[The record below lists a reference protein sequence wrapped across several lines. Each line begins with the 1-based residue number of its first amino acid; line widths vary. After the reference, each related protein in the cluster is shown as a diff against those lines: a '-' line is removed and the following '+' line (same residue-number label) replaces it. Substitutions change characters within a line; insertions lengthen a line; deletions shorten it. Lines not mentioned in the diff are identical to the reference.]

1 MITREP
7 KAAAQERFAQGDWN
21 SSGMDLVERC
31 ATDPPLVVRGLIDAI
46 RERASTGSRVCELGF
61 GSGWLLE
68 ALVEEPFDAALFG
81 LDLSAGMANSGYERF
96 HGRVGIAVG
105 DMEQLPFADASFD
118 VIATC
123 WTLYFMNDIDRA
135 LTEMRRCLT
144 PRGRL
149 IAATNARDHEA
160 ECGELV
166 SEAIRIALGRDEPEH
181 DVAQR
186 FDLESGDQYMRRYFP
201 RVELLTWQGE
211 MVLSDPDD
219 VAALWPKWEP
229 ALLPR
234 EEQQAVRV
242 EFLRLAYA
250 RLEQEGALRIH
261 RRNGA
266 FVCDLDS

>member
-1 MITREP
+1 MTVLDP
-7 KAAAQERFAQGDWN
+7 KAAAQERFAQSDWN
-21 SSGMDLVERC
+21 QKGMDLVERC

-46 RERASTGSRVCELGF
+46 RERASAGSRVCEMGF

-68 ALVEEPFDAALFG
+68 ALVEEPFDAALSG
-81 LDLSAGMANSGYERF
+81 LDLSAGMAKSGYERF
-96 HGRVGIAVG
+96 HDRVGIAVG

-118 VIATC
+118 VIVTC
-123 WTLYFMNDIDRA
+123 WTLYFMRDIDA
-135 LTEMRRCLT
+135 TLAEIKRCLS
-144 PRGRL
+144 PGGRL
-149 IAATNARDHEA
+149 IAATNDPDHEQ

-186 FDLESGDQYMRRYFP
+186 FDFETGAAYVARHFP
-201 RVELLTWQGE
+201 RVEVRRWHGE

-219 VAALWPKWEP
+219 VTALWPKWEP

-250 RLEQEGALRIH
+250 RMEQEGALRIR

-266 FVCDLDS
+266 FVCDLE